1 MLAHH
6 HRHFCLVPL
15 VALYATTALSQEESG
30 ALLLEPIVI
39 KGELQDHELL
49 GTLTSVAVERG
60 EDLERRGDT
69 DVYDVIERTP
79 GVSSTAGDRGF
90 AIRGIDRG
98 GIIGRG
104 LLISTQVD
112 GVALPNQQATIFGPY
127 SAWDLEQVEL
137 LRGPQSTQQGRNSLA
152 GAVIVRSNDPT
163 YEQLTKAHLEYGSR
177 NTRRYAFTLN
187 QPIIED
193 RLAFRFSAES
203 FENDGDITNDTTG
216 STDYDGHTSN
226 TYRAK
231 LRWDATDR
239 LNFVFSLS
247 HSDSSAGEDFIEES
261 LFPDRRVTLSNA
273 DALEAARHNIASLKS
288 TYEFDSNLTLES
300 TTSLYDLD
308 YRRIEDRD
316 FSATDAE
323 LFDRTNDA
331 RTFSQDL
338 RLRFETGSGITGA
351 VGLFYTSVDDTVN
364 DFRRLDAAVS
374 GGAPVP
380 PGAVSFNSVTR
391 EVYDEQNIAFY
402 GEAEFPADRWLSGL
416 SFTVG
421 ARYDYE
427 TVDFRSSRVTDPST
441 PQLPDFDTS
450 SSTSFEA
457 FLPKFGAAY
466 DFAEGQTIG
475 LTLQRGYRAGGSQVN
490 FVTGEIN
497 EYDPEFADT
506 VELAYRGSFRGDTLR
521 VAANA
526 FYTNWTDQ
534 QVLVDGASGV
544 NFDQN
549 IENVGE
555 SELFGA
561 ELQIENDFSD
571 NFSLFA
577 SAAYVRTEYKDFVSN
592 GQDFSGNSFVFAPEL
607 TASIGGS
614 YRWDNGVTLG
624 VDASYTDS
632 AFGNVENTADE
643 ATDSRFL
650 INAQLT
656 YDAPGGWTAG
666 IYARNLLDEDY
677 ATARLPLT
685 SVNSG
690 GTAAEQRNFL
700 RAGEPRTLGIFLTK
714 TF

>member
-1 MLAHH
+1 MPAQY
-6 HRHFCLVPL
+6 RHFYLAPL
-15 VALYATTALSQEESG
+15 VALYASTALSQDGSG
-30 ALLLEPIVI
+30 ALLLDPIVI
-39 KGELQDHELL
+39 HGELQDRELFD
-49 GTLTSVAVERG
+49 TVTSVAVEQG
-60 EDLERRGDT
+60 KDLERRGDV
-69 DVYDVIERTP
+69 DVYDVVERTP

-98 GIIGRG
+98 GIVGRG

-127 SAWDLEQVEL
+127 SAWDVEQVEV

-152 GAVIVRSNDPT
+152 GAVIIRSNDPD
-163 YEQLTKAHLEYGSR
+163 YEQLTKAHVEIGSR

-187 QPIIED
+187 QPIIDD
-193 RLAFRFSAES
+193 RVAFRFSAES

-216 STDYDGHTSN
+216 ATDYDRHKST

-247 HSDSSAGEDFIEES
+247 HSDSSAGEDFIEER
-261 LFPDRRVTLSNA
+261 LFPERRVTLSNA
-273 DALEAARHNIASLKS
+273 GARESARHNIASLKT
-288 TYEFDSNLTLES
+288 TYEFNSNLTLES
-300 TTSLYDLD
+300 TTSFYALD

-316 FSATDAE
+316 FSAADAE

-331 RTFSQDL
+331 ETFSQDL
-338 RLRFETGSGITGA
+338 RLRFDTGRGITGA

-364 DFRRLDAAVS
+364 DYRRLDAAVS
-374 GGAPVP
+374 GGAPLP
-380 PGAVSFNSVTR
+380 PGALSFDSITR
-391 EVYDEQNIAFY
+391 DVYDEENIALY
-402 GEAEFPADRWLSGL
+402 GEAEIQADRWLPGL
-416 SFTVG
+416 RFTVG

-427 TVDFRSSRVTDPST
+427 SVDFGSSRVTAPST
-441 PQLPDFDTS
+441 PQLPDFDNN
-450 SSTSFEA
+450 SSTSFDA
-457 FLPKFGAAY
+457 FLPKLGVAH
-466 DFAEGQTIG
+466 DFADGQTIG

-490 FVTGEIN
+490 FVTGEVN
-497 EYDPEFADT
+497 EYDPEFTDT
-506 VELAYRGSFRGDTLR
+506 IELAYRGSFRGDTLR

-526 FYTNWTDQ
+526 FYTEWTDQ

-561 ELQIENDFSD
+561 ELQIENDVSE

-614 YRWDNGVTLG
+614 YRWDNGLTLG

-666 IYARNLLDEDY
+666 IYARNLLDRDY

-685 SVNSG
+685 STNASG
-690 GTAAEQRNFL
+690 SSVEQRSFV
-700 RAGEPRTLGIFLTK
+700 RGGEPRTVGVLLTK